1 MKLIYERTY
10 EKVNISMTD
19 AQIGARKHK
28 SVRNHLFILNSIIS
42 DVMSSNKKNPI
53 DLTIMDF
60 KQMFDS
66 EQLETVLNAY
76 YEAGII
82 DDMLAL
88 VYEANKTVTFAV
100 KTPNGLTEEKTISDK
115 IMQGDVLSPLLSSN
129 MVDSNI
135 SKKALQSGNVYMYK
149 NKVPIPPLIMQ
160 DDTLAISNCGFKTR
174 QVTEMIKKHTN
185 IMCLQFGREKCVKM
199 HI

>member
-1 MKLIYERTY
+1 
-10 EKVNISMTD
+10 
-19 AQIGARKHK
+19 
-28 SVRNHLFILNSIIS
+28 
-42 DVMSSNKKNPI
+42 
-53 DLTIMDF
+53 
-60 KQMFDS
+60 MFYS

-135 SKKALQSGNVYMYK
+135 SKKALQAGNVYMYK

-174 QVTEMIKKHTN
+174 QVTEMINTHTN
-185 IMCLQFGREKCVKM
+185 IMCLQFGRDKCVKM
-199 HI
+199 HIGKKTQF